1 MYSVYTA
8 SFVSTYIFRAAE
20 CAANLIEHVNR
31 SKLIPPDTRSWVK
44 ETFASEELP
53 RTTMAFHI
61 LFFMAHWKATS
72 GLENTFNIWKKFQGK
87 TLKK

>member
-1 MYSVYTA
+1 ML
-8 SFVSTYIFRAAE
+8 RATE
-20 CAANLIEHVNR
+20 CAAKLLEHVKL
-31 SKLIPPDTRSWVK
+31 SKLIPSDTKKWVK

-72 GLENTFNIWKKFQGK
+72 GMENTFNIWKKYQGN
-87 TLKK
+87 TLRK

>member
-1 MYSVYTA
+1 ML
-8 SFVSTYIFRAAE
+8 RATE
-20 CAANLIEHVNR
+20 CATKLLDHVR
-31 SKLIPPDTRSWVK
+31 ASKLIPKDTKTWVR

-72 GLENTFNIWKKFQGK
+72 GMENTFNIWKKFQGK
-87 TLKK
+87 MLRK